1 MMKFLATSP
10 RHSRSP
16 TKGRTKLKAVLI
28 CHVVA
33 GKLTDDE
40 IGQMNT
46 ANHGIDYLGA
56 LDASGALEVLAYPV
70 ENGAWNLP
78 MFSLTIP

>member
-1 MMKFLATSP
+1 MVP
-10 RHSRSP
+10 
-16 TKGRTKLKAVLI
+16 KLKAILM
-28 CHVVA
+28 CHVLA
-33 GKLTDDE
+33 GKVTVGE

-70 ENGAWNLP
+70 EKGAWNLP